1 MHSLG
6 TGMAEDLPPVAF
18 LPRHKRYT
26 PLANLMPIGRGTY
39 GEITQGVDQLTNQLV
54 AIKTQKLP
62 SRAAS
67 HELMAYSTLAPLQA
81 QTYSTDVGLLGCRYP
96 HAHNWC
102 SSSQTQPFSGFG
114 VTLRASRDSCQL
126 AQWASKSW
134 ASWLEPHTC
143 TANRLSTVI
152 FPFPTCSW
160 RVTSEPWWRIWGRV
174 IVRTASSPVTL
185 RPPLT

>member
-67 HELMAYSTLAPLQA
+67 HELMAYSTLAHYRHRHVA
-81 QTYSTDVGLLGCRYP
+81 QMLDYWVVGTHTL
-96 HAHNWC
+96 HNGVRARRHN
-102 SSSQTQPFSGFG
+102 PFQG
-114 VTLRASRDSCQL
+114 L
-126 AQWASKSW
+126 A
-134 ASWLEPHTC
+134 
-143 TANRLSTVI
+143 
-152 FPFPTCSW
+152 
-160 RVTSEPWWRIWGRV
+160 
-174 IVRTASSPVTL
+174 
-185 RPPLT
+185 